1 MWYAGTILGPPRRSG
16 PSLAFESTNLIG
28 EERHGR
34 LVHIADVNIAERR
47 AMVFV
52 QVFEDRR
59 KDRWHRA
66 VDRVAEDTR
75 RNRRK
80 RDAREAV
87 LVRQRQRAPHRA
99 CQQPLFASRAAL
111 PDRSYRVDD
120 VARLEV
126 PAAGDG
132 GTAGWHA
139 AMMLDPATA
148 LARDLGAALPGDRA
162 GHAAAVGE
170 HLVRG

>member
-34 LVHIADVNIAERR
+34 LVHIEDVNIAERR
-47 AMVFV
+47 AVVFV

-66 VDRVAEDTR
+66 VDRVAEDPGR
-75 RNRRK
+75 YGGQ
-80 RDAREAV
+80 RDARNGV
-87 LVRQRQRAPHRA
+87 LVCEGQRALYGA

-139 AMMLDPATA
+139 AVLLDPATA
-148 LARDLGAALPGDRA
+148 LARDLRAALPRN
-162 GHAAAVGE
+162 
-170 HLVRG
+170 